1 MEYSV
6 RESFEVMESM
16 PLDEKWRCHLTLPVT
31 DFFGMWTK
39 HYEKLVNM
47 LTSNSLCGPTN
58 GRFWTR
64 TNNYLEDEKFANQSL
79 SAWHPDVSDLEP
91 YMAATKLFT
100 AVGSSLQ
107 SHIMITDMAS
117 RRFTTL
123 IWSLAGLRTSTRMV
137 AGREYFD

>member
-16 PLDEKWRCHLTLPVT
+16 PQDEKWRCHLTLPVT
-31 DFFGMWTK
+31 DFFGMWTR
-39 HYEKLVNM
+39 HYGKLVNM
-47 LTSNSLCGPTN
+47 LTSNSLGGPTN

-79 SAWHPDVSDLEP
+79 SAWHPDISDLEP

-100 AVGSSLQ
+100 AVGTSLQ
-107 SHIMITDMAS
+107 SHLMITDIAS
-117 RRFTTL
+117 RQFITL
-123 IWSLAGLRTSTRMV
+123 IWNMVGLRTSTRMV
-137 AGREYFD
+137 AGR